1 MTTVGWILLSLLI
14 LPVFLPVRL
23 ARRFRGIETISRAA
37 ARRPYLSAAMLAFG
51 SFCLGPLLAHFSQ
64 PPNST
69 VPQPGRQAVGSDLLG
84 PQGGRQAAGNDPGL
98 WPYPT
103 IHDEFSYLLA
113 ADTYAHARLASPP
126 HPMWKHFESMHILQ
140 QPTYASKYPPAQGI
154 VLAIGQHFF
163 DMPIVG
169 VWLNNALA
177 TLAAIWM
184 LRGWMPHRW
193 AFFGAFLL
201 AVHPLMILWG
211 QCYWGGSAAV
221 LGGCLLIGAWPR
233 LAKGGTT
240 AAAFLG
246 AAGIAILANSRP
258 YEGLVLTLAIA
269 GCLLF
274 SWLKT
279 RVPGFVKI
287 LVGVG
292 IPCAVVLVPTA
303 AGMAYLNYQVTGHI
317 DRLPYQEHA
326 RQYAAVPPFLWQAPY
341 QEPEYRHAELKELYG
356 EWEADSYR
364 EQRTLVGFLLG
375 CRDKLVDYFR
385 AAYDTPL
392 LFLSLL
398 GLPWVIRSQPYRL
411 VLLVLVLFVLALLPE
426 TYLQKHYAA
435 PAAGLVN
442 LLCVQGLRYI
452 RCLRRPRPFVGRSV
466 VRLAF
471 VLSLIS
477 TGLYVAE
484 YEQSVK
490 NDTRITLRQNIETS
504 VLKDNRKYHLII
516 VHYGKDHDVH
526 NEWVYNAANIDRS
539 RIVWARDMGEEANK
553 ELRRYFRDREV
564 WQVDVDPV
572 PNTTRLV
579 KLR

>member
-1 MTTVGWILLSLLI
+1 
-14 LPVFLPVRL
+14 
-23 ARRFRGIETISRAA
+23 
-37 ARRPYLSAAMLAFG
+37 
-51 SFCLGPLLAHFSQ
+51 
-64 PPNST
+64 
-69 VPQPGRQAVGSDLLG
+69 
-84 PQGGRQAAGNDPGL
+84 
-98 WPYPT
+98 
-103 IHDEFSYLLA
+103 
-113 ADTYAHARLASPP
+113 
-126 HPMWKHFESMHILQ
+126 
-140 QPTYASKYPPAQGI
+140 
-154 VLAIGQHFF
+154 
-163 DMPIVG
+163 
-169 VWLNNALA
+169 
-177 TLAAIWM
+177 
-184 LRGWMPHRW
+184 MPHRW
-193 AFFGAFLL
+193 AFFGAFLM

-233 LAKGGTT
+233 LAKGGDT

-246 AAGIAILANSRP
+246 AAGIAILANSQP
-258 YEGLVLTLAIA
+258 YEGLVLTIAIG
-269 GCLLF
+269 GCLLI

-279 RVPGFVKI
+279 HVPGFVKI

-292 IPCAVVLVPTA
+292 APFAIVLVPTA
-303 AGMAYLNYQVTGHI
+303 AGMAYLNKQVTGHI
-317 DRLPYQEHA
+317 DRLPCQEHA
-326 RQYAAVPPFLWQAPY
+326 RQYSVAPHFLWQAPY

-356 EWEADSYR
+356 EWEVDNYQ

-385 AAYDTPL
+385 SAFDTPL

-398 GLPWVIRSQPYRL
+398 ALPWVVRSRPFRL
-411 VLLVLVLFVLALLPE
+411 VLLVLGLFVLALLPE
-426 TYLQKHYAA
+426 TFLQKHYAA

-442 LLCVQGLRYI
+442 LLCVQGLRYV

-466 VRLAF
+466 FRLGF

-484 YEQSVK
+484 YEQAVK
-490 NDTRITLRQNIETS
+490 NDLRITLRQNIETS

-553 ELRRYFRDREV
+553 GAKAAISRDREV

-572 PNTTRLV
+572 PNTTRLE
-579 KLR
+579 KLRYPAWWWNWQTRRT